1 MSDTVFIAT
10 LIKMRNR
17 HLENLAD
24 LQFVVG
30 HGLDV
35 KHITDSLGDPAFFER
50 RVRQEEDAVA
60 MLDKAIDLLRHH

>member
-1 MSDTVFIAT
+1 MSDTIFITT

-30 HGLDV
+30 QGLEV
-35 KHITDSLGDPAFFER
+35 AQITTSLNEPGFFQR
-50 RVRQEEDAVA
+50 RIQQEEDAVA
-60 MLDKAIDLLRHH
+60 MFDKAIDHLRHR

>member
-1 MSDTVFIAT
+1 MSDTIFIAT

-30 HGLDV
+30 QGVDV
-35 KHITDSLGDPAFFER
+35 KHITDSISEPGFFQR
-50 RVRQEEDAVA
+50 RIQQEEDAVA
-60 MLDKAIDLLRHH
+60 MFDKSIDILRHR